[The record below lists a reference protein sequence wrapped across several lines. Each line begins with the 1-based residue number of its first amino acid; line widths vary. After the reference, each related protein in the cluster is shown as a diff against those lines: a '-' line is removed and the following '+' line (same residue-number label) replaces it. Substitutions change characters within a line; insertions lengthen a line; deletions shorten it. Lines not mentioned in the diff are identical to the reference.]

1 MKMKRILLFFLLI
14 TGCGSYDIYGQKF
27 EMGVGLNYDYN
38 SIKLNENFYHNHLDI
53 DLDTL
58 QIRFDQINI
67 RPSLVFPVYFRYR
80 FKNGFFTELTFET
93 KRLELEI
100 EGNSTYSDGSLH
112 YLTEYEIN
120 NAFNGY
126 TGALTYDEFYTQFYN
141 SFFQRERDYW
151 REDLSYSQRVSTHYI
166 HLNGGYTFSQ
176 RNEYKPYV
184 NFGLGIFLENP
195 KSSFKKL
202 DYNNQFSDNNFELYK
217 KMPEFT
223 NFAFVWNLGMG
234 VEFYKMRL
242 FTSFHFATG
251 PFLSKLNFRRIDPV
265 NSEKPFSTSYPYN
278 LFSQIRVGGAI
289 NIMDG
294 EKKDK
299 LLQEKLRKAELI
311 SLGKYE
317 ESIRKF
323 NVVAGLQIPNFNQLK
338 SHFEMNSFKMGVFS
352 ERTPIGYITYD
363 TDTIYKAYNY
373 IEFYE
378 YQDTINSNGE
388 ADLLIKMESNSL
400 QQISRIFK
408 TPDFYVG
415 GVYNLNK
422 NFNLES
428 RLRYNYFEI
437 DMLMERENR
446 DAILYSELF
455 DSNDNPTAAYY
466 DWMFEDFSTEAA
478 IMRNSYHNISI
489 NQNLV
494 YKFRVKQ
501 FFEIGGHLGA
511 SLNYWAPGKFKK
523 MKNGY
528 NDGKYDEYFHQFWH
542 TDAYNPD
549 IDVDYFKL
557 TDLYDWYYGETDD
570 YITYLDLYNHTG
582 LDRFNGSFNFGVD
595 AYFEKLRVSLYGEI
609 GIGQP
614 TFFYHKYRSFG
625 FGLAYYL
632 VK

>member
-1 MKMKRILLFFLLI
+1 MRVLILLICIFQMLLVPKYF
-14 TGCGSYDIYGQKF
+14 SQKF
-27 EMGVGLNYDYN
+27 EMGIGLNYDFN
-38 SIKLNENFYHNHLDI
+38 SIKLNNKFYHNHLDV
-53 DLDTL
+53 DKDTL

-67 RPSLVFPVYFRYR
+67 RPSIVFPVYFRYR
-80 FKNGFFTELTFET
+80 FKNGFFTELSFET
-93 KRLELEI
+93 KRMELEI

-112 YLTEYEIN
+112 KLTEYQILM
-120 NAFNGY
+120 AFDDY
-126 TGALTYDEFYTQFYN
+126 TGPLSYDEFYTQFYYP
-141 SFFQRERDYW
+141 FFQREKEYW
-151 REDLSYSQRVSTHYI
+151 REDVTYSQQFSVHSI

-184 NFGLGIFLENP
+184 NFGMGIFLENP

-202 DYNNQFSDNNFELYK
+202 DYNNPFSDNNYQLFN

-223 NFAFVWNLGMG
+223 NFALIWNAGIG

-242 FTSFHFATG
+242 FTSFHFSNG
-251 PFLSKLNFRRIDPV
+251 PFLTKLNLKILDPV
-265 NSEKPFSTSYPYN
+265 NSNRISGSWNPYSS
-278 LFSQIRVGGAI
+278 LSQIRIGGAI

-299 LLQEKLRKAELI
+299 LLQEKLHKAELI
-311 SLGKYE
+311 SIGKYE

-323 NVVAGLQIPNFNQLK
+323 NVVVGIQIPNFNQLK
-338 SHFEMNSFKMGVFS
+338 SHFELNSIKLGVFS
-352 ERTPIGYITYD
+352 EGRPSGYQVFG
-363 TDTIYKAYNY
+363 TDTVFNAYNY

-400 QQISRIFK
+400 KQISRVFK

-415 GVYNLNK
+415 GVFNLSK
-422 NFNLES
+422 NFNLET
-428 RLRYNYFEI
+428 RLRYSYFEI

-446 DAILYSELF
+446 EAVLYSELF
-455 DSNDNPTAAYY
+455 DEEGNPKPGYF

-494 YKFRVKQ
+494 YKFKVKQ

-511 SLNYWAPGKFKK
+511 TLNYWAPGKFKK

-528 NDGKYDEYFHQFWH
+528 NDGKFDEYFNQFWH
-542 TDAYNPD
+542 TDAYNPN

-557 TDLYDWYYGETDD
+557 TDLYAWFDGKTDD
-570 YITYLDLYNHTG
+570 YITYLEMFNHTG